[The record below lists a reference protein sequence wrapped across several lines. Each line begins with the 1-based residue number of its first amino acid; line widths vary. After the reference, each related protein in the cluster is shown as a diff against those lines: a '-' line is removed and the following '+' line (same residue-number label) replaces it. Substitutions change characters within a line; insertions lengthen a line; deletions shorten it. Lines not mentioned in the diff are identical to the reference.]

1 MKNNFFVDIFK
12 QGLRISMLII
22 LFFSCEKDP
31 IKELIVKKPPGEFL
45 LLNPGND
52 NEFSALN
59 VSFKWASSKNAT
71 DYTLLI
77 QQGSTEVHKK
87 NYAKTSAT
95 VALSFGTSYSWHVVA
110 SNKDGTYTSKTRRF
124 TIREKEKEEKG
135 DSEDDSDDSDDSEE
149 PKEPEPEKPFS
160 IPLPQIPH
168 FLFIRDEA
176 SKTLSIE
183 FENTVDYSKE
193 GVSYTIEVLRKPCI
207 GEHPECNTLVLQ
219 ETRNIINDA
228 NLENLDTIDNYAITI
243 IRLIITVKNPQ
254 EGRKNEPF
262 AIITSEEVFYH

>member
-1 MKNNFFVDIFK
+1 
-12 QGLRISMLII
+12 MLII

-59 VSFKWASSKNAT
+59 VSFKWARSKNAT

-124 TIREKEKEEKG
+124 TIREKEEKG

-149 PKEPEPEKPFS
+149 PEPEKPFS
-160 IPLPQIPH
+160 IPLPKIPH

-183 FENTVDYSKE
+183 FEKTVSHYIKEE

-219 ETRNIINDA
+219 ETRNIKRDA
-228 NLENLDTIDNYAITI
+228 DLENLDTIDNYAITI

-254 EGRKNEPF
+254 EGRKNETF
-262 AIITSEEVFYH
+262 AIITSEEEFYH